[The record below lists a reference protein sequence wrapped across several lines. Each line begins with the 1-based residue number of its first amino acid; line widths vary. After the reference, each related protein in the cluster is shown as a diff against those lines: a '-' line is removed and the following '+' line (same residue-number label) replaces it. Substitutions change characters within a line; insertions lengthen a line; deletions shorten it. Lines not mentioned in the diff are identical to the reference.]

1 MLPDALFQGDFLHL
15 QCHCCDPQHHGFQ
28 SVALHPKARNGWGR
42 GESLAVCH
50 DPWQRMKAVDF
61 LQSKA
66 YHNPTSATHQ
76 DSTSIGVVCVHGRAA
91 CVKSFTDVD
100 VQLFRLRPLG
110 PSKRHFSAK

>member
-50 DPWQRMKAVDF
+50 DAWQRMKAVDF

-66 YHNPTSATHQ
+66 CHNPTSARSPRFYLHR
-76 DSTSIGVVCVHGRAA
+76 SGLCARPRG
-91 CVKSFTDVD
+91 
-100 VQLFRLRPLG
+100 LRKVLH
-110 PSKRHFSAK
+110 RC